1 MNWGSLDNFLHM
13 GGYGLYVWGSYGVA
27 LLLMVAEP
35 LMAAARRALDGGEP
49 LRRACRERALSLP
62 RERAFAEIER
72 LMLELLTPPDHRPNL
87 LGDPR

>member
-35 LMAAARRALDGGEP
+35 LMAAARR
-49 LRRACRERALSLP
+49 RRALRDAAHDPHDRE
-62 RERAFAEIER
+62 I
-72 LMLELLTPPDHRPNL
+72 DQ
-87 LGDPR
+87 